1 MLVVGAGIASA
12 VSISR
17 GDIAYVLVIVWAF
30 AGIAVKQAGTPLV
43 AITAGLMALIV
54 ALTLLVGVPRSR
66 QRAPNP
72 TTGLA

>member
-17 GDIAYVLVIVWAF
+17 GDVAYVLVIVWAF
-30 AGIAVKQAGTPLV
+30 IGIAVKHTDTPIV

-54 ALTLLVGVPRSR
+54 ALTLLVGVPRNK
-66 QRAPNP
+66 QRAQDL